1 MKETVIPHCHLANP
15 SYLSRMEAD
24 AILFDF
30 DGVILDTEW
39 SIYESMR
46 GVFVENGH
54 DLPLEEYVKC
64 IGSDF
69 NTWSPET
76 MLEDLTGK
84 TFDWQTIGIARNKWI
99 REEIAKLDAMPGVRD
114 AVDFCQEREI
124 PTAIVSSSN
133 HKWVDGWLEKLDLL
147 ESFDHIIARE
157 DAPRI
162 KPAPDLYA
170 EAVRRI
176 GLPAP
181 KCLVIEDSL
190 NGMKSAHEVGCPV
203 AAIPNRITQCIDFSA
218 AEYQYP
224 SLVEFLEDL

>member
-1 MKETVIPHCHLANP
+1 
-15 SYLSRMEAD
+15 MEAE

-46 GVFVENGH
+46 ETFIENGH

-69 NTWSPET
+69 NTWSPEN
-76 MLEDLTGK
+76 MLEELTGK
-84 TFDWQTIGIARNKWI
+84 AFDWEAIGIARNKWI
-99 REEIAKLDAMPGVRD
+99 REEINKLDAMPGVRET
-114 AVDFCQEREI
+114 VNLCQERKI
-124 PTAIVSSSN
+124 PIAIVSSSN
-133 HKWVDGWLEKLDLL
+133 HSWVDGWLDKLGLL

-170 EAVRRI
+170 EAVKRI
-176 GLPAP
+176 KLPAS
-181 KCLVIEDSL
+181 KSLVIEDSL
-190 NGMKSAHEVGCPV
+190 NGMKSAHTVGCPV

-224 SLVEFLEDL
+224 SLVELLEEL

>member
-1 MKETVIPHCHLANP
+1 MK
-15 SYLSRMEAD
+15 AD

-46 GVFVENGH
+46 ETFIENGH

-69 NTWSPET
+69 NTWSPEN
-76 MLEDLTGK
+76 MLEELTGK
-84 TFDWQTIGIARNKWI
+84 TFDWETIGIARNKWI
-99 REEIAKLDAMPGVRD
+99 RKEISKLDTMPGVRET
-114 AVDFCQEREI
+114 VSLCQQREI
-124 PTAIVSSSN
+124 PVAIVSSSN
-133 HKWVDGWLEKLDLL
+133 HSWVDGWLDKLGLL
-147 ESFDHIIARE
+147 KSFDHIIARE

-162 KPAPDLYA
+162 KPAPDLYL
-170 EAVRRI
+170 EAVKRLK
-176 GLPAP
+176 LPAS

-190 NGMKSAHEVGCPV
+190 NGMKSAHTVGCPV

-224 SLVEFLEDL
+224 SLVELLEEL

>member
-1 MKETVIPHCHLANP
+1 
-15 SYLSRMEAD
+15 MEAD

-76 MLEDLTGK
+76 MLEGLTGK

-114 AVDFCQEREI
+114 AVAFCQKREAGSSRI
-124 PTAIVSSSN
+124 IRSHHRTRRRPSHQTRTRPLRRSGQAHRTARSKMPRHRGLSQRNEVCPRS
-133 HKWVDGWLEKLDLL
+133 WLPRRSHPKP
-147 ESFDHIIARE
+147 DHA
-157 DAPRI
+157 
-162 KPAPDLYA
+162 
-170 EAVRRI
+170 
-176 GLPAP
+176 
-181 KCLVIEDSL
+181 
-190 NGMKSAHEVGCPV
+190 MH
-203 AAIPNRITQCIDFSA
+203 
-218 AEYQYP
+218 
-224 SLVEFLEDL
+224 

>member
-1 MKETVIPHCHLANP
+1 MKF
-15 SYLSRMEAD
+15 D

-46 GVFVENGH
+46 EVFVENGH

-76 MLEDLTGK
+76 MLENLTGK
-84 TFDWQTIGIARNKWI
+84 TFDWEAIGIARNKWI
-99 REEIAKLDAMPGVRD
+99 RQEIAKLDAMPGVRETI
-114 AVDFCQEREI
+114 AHCQKNNI
-124 PTAIVSSSN
+124 PIAIVSSST
-133 HKWVDGWLEKLDLL
+133 HSWVDGWLEKLGLIS
-147 ESFDHIIARE
+147 SFDHIIGRE

-162 KPAPDLYA
+162 KPSPDLYA
-170 EAVRRI
+170 EAVKRLS
-176 GLPAP
+176 LPAS

-190 NGMKSAHEVGCPV
+190 NGLKSAHEVGCPV
-203 AAIPNRITQCIDFSA
+203 VAIPNRITQCIDFSE
-218 AEYQYP
+218 AEHRY
-224 SLVEFLEDL
+224 STLVDFLNDL